1 MDIKKLH
8 QHEPVW
14 KSICKSAAGIAII
27 ISILGFVVAVSRD
40 RGASGAKQ
48 EAMQKQIDA
57 IEIKKVDKA
66 EFNMLYLIMKDI
78 KSGVDKVSDKVD
90 TANLRIWM
98 HINSD
103 KNSRWKSN

>member
-1 MDIKKLH
+1 MTIKNLH
-8 QHEPVW
+8 QHEPIW
-14 KSICKSAAGIAII
+14 KSVCKSAAGIAII

-48 EAMQKQIDA
+48 DAMQKQIDA
-57 IEIKKVDKA
+57 IEVKKVDRV
-66 EFNMLYLIMKDI
+66 EFNLLYQLMKDV
-78 KSGVDKVSDKVD
+78 KTDVGEVSNKVD

-103 KNSRWKSN
+103 KNSRWRSR